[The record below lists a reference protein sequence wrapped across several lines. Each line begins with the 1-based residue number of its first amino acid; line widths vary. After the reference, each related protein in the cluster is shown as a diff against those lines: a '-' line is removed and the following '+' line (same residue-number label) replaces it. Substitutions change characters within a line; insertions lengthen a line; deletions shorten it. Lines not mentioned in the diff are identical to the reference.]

1 MEDRNK
7 DKKNKSSV
15 VIDGQ
20 VYVIA
25 GEGSAASLHKIASYV
40 DNKITELKKSAGY
53 SKLPKDYQQV
63 LLSINLT
70 EELFR
75 RQEQVEVLTEE
86 NSDNQKELYRLKQDI
101 VEKDM
106 KIDAYSKL
114 VAEYKDKL
122 NELQRRII
130 ELEVNHER

>member
-25 GEGSAASLHKIASYV
+25 GEGSDASIHKIASYV